1 MAYSDLRRKVV
12 VAVLLLAVYGFWAP
26 RPAAAAGCHT
36 GCGNE
41 QPPNCLGCTF
51 LAFSQIMCLR
61 LACNFCQ
68 EDYCWTGLPSGRD
81 QVAGSEPA
89 APPRTPVGKVLRV
102 EVLTPRT

>member
-1 MAYSDLRRKVV
+1 MERSNLRRRIA
-12 VAVLLLAVYGFWAP
+12 VAVLLLAAYGFWAP
-26 RPAAAAGCHT
+26 QPATAAGCHT

-68 EDYCWTGLPSGRD
+68 EDYCWTGLPAGGDQMTASG
-81 QVAGSEPA
+81 PA
-89 APPRTPVGKVLRV
+89 AAPKTPESKVLRV
-102 EVLTPRT
+102 EVLSPRT

>member
-1 MAYSDLRRKVV
+1 MARSNLLRRVV
-12 VAVLLLAVYGFWAP
+12 VAVLISAASVICAP
-26 RPAAAAGCHT
+26 QPVAAAGCHT

-41 QPPNCLGCTF
+41 QPPNCLGCTY

-68 EDYCWTGLPSGRD
+68 EEYCWTGLPPTGD
-81 QVAGSEPA
+81 QMAGSEPS
-89 APPRTPVGKVLRV
+89 APPRLPGSKVLRV